1 MSRAGI
7 ETLNQE
13 FGKAFSN
20 QDARAVVGFYAQDA
34 KLLAPGAPLIDGQ
47 AGIEAFL
54 QQMFASGARGL
65 ELNTLD
71 VLEADDLAVEVGRY
85 TMTIQ
90 PPGGDVMRDVGK
102 YVAVWRRQADGGLKL
117 VVDTFN
123 SDSPAS

>member
-1 MSRAGI
+1 
-7 ETLNQE
+7 
-13 FGKAFSN
+13 
-20 QDARAVVGFYAQDA
+20 
-34 KLLAPGAPLIDGQ
+34 
-47 AGIEAFL
+47 
-54 QQMFASGARGL
+54 MFASGARGL

>member
-20 QDARAVVGFYAQDA
+20 QDARAVAGFYAQDA

-85 TMTIQ
+85 MMTIQ

-123 SDSPAS
+123 SDSPAL